1 MIVNC
6 DAQMCKFKGVGE
18 CRMNPT
24 RAKYDQIRLKYLLF
38 FFLIGFFQI
47 AGCSSDNTSGT
58 PSIIELCSSTDS
70 NQKIISGQKCPLLER
85 SIGRLDLYDE
95 EDNPGRCTAIIIS
108 PSRIMSAAHC
118 FDEFVFR
125 ARLTAGGESREV
137 VRVVNHPEGRFSG
150 NRFEHDIAVA
160 ELDSPL
166 SFSVKSVTLAPA
178 PQIGETIY
186 IFGYGRIT
194 DSLVTDV
201 KNQELFAG
209 MMTVSEVHEL
219 FFDALYD
226 GRSSNTCR
234 GDSGGPAYSFD
245 SSTGKLQLS
254 GLVSSGTI
262 DSCTTGDVSVFT
274 NLANESNRAF
284 LLREAP
290 EIASSVG

>member
-1 MIVNC
+1 
-6 DAQMCKFKGVGE
+6 MCKFKGMGYI
-18 CRMNPT
+18 RMNQLQP
-24 RAKYDQIRLKYLLF
+24 KYDLMRLKSVLFLLF
-38 FFLIGFFQI
+38 LGLFQI
-47 AGCSSDNTSGT
+47 TGCGTDNTSAA
-58 PSIIELCSSTDS
+58 PSIMELCSATDS

-95 EDNPGRCTAIIIS
+95 EDNPGRCTAIIVS
-108 PSRIMSAAHC
+108 PSKIISAAHC

-160 ELDSPL
+160 DLDSPL
-166 SFSVKSVTLAPA
+166 SFGVKSVSLAPP

-201 KNQELFAG
+201 KNQELFGG
-209 MMTVSEVHEL
+209 MMTVSEVHKL

-262 DSCTTGDVSVFT
+262 DSCTTGDVSMFT

>member
-1 MIVNC
+1 
-6 DAQMCKFKGVGE
+6 
-18 CRMNPT
+18 MNQLRP
-24 RAKYDQIRLKYLLF
+24 KYDQIRLKSLLI
-38 FFLIGFFQI
+38 LLPLGLLQI
-47 AGCSSDNTSGT
+47 AGCATDNTSGA
-58 PSIIELCSSTDS
+58 PSIFELCSSTDS
-70 NQKIISGQKCPLLER
+70 NQKIISGQKCPALER

-95 EDNPGRCTAIIIS
+95 EDNPGRCTAIIVS
-108 PSRIMSAAHC
+108 PSKIISAAHC

-137 VRVVNHPEGRFSG
+137 ERVVNHPEARFSG

-160 ELDSPL
+160 ELDFPL
-166 SFSVKSVTLAPA
+166 SFGDKSVTLAPP

-194 DSLVTDV
+194 DSLDTEV
-201 KNQELFAG
+201 KNQELFGG
-209 MMTVSEVHEL
+209 MMTVSEVRKL

-226 GRSSNTCR
+226 GRSANTCR

-262 DSCTTGDVSVFT
+262 ESCSTGDVSVFT

-284 LLREAP
+284 LLHEAP
-290 EIASSVG
+290 EIALSFD